1 MADSASIGASFS
13 NYQGNAGLGEINGSP
28 INIDTRPLQQL
39 AIYTNLYNKNL
50 WEQQQAE
57 TNAKINQLAKLSDIN
72 VASLHGKDKDEFGS
86 IWVNFLKDA
95 SEYARKMPKTPEEK
109 VQQQLDWQVK
119 YGKISGLYNIAKQ
132 RSLSYLAKLNTIAT
146 SDSDASKQ
154 DVQKS
159 QLDKEFDN
167 TDITTPLSAMPQY
180 KMQDITLPKPVVQ
193 QLDNLYVGGDQN
205 STVKSKIFNPALNSP
220 YADATVLGIKQ
231 VYPQKGTPEYDNL
244 SDNEKQQA
252 DQQATVQSQGK
263 IWSDMVVPLNSILQ
277 TKGVN
282 GKLLY
287 YDENGNFNSQKFEDD
302 NAANSVIMQPYNALK
317 ALNGYSQD
325 HYNQAKNG
333 AFNDKGLDYTL
344 PSSDN
349 SKLANDFKAGF
360 VDFTKPITPNQLVL
374 AGTYSQFGGDSF
386 DKTLTET
393 GKQTQMDIAKMNRAS
408 SERIAAGTQAGENYR
423 KRLDLIGKGWEID
436 AKGKLKPPTKTSTTA
451 ADNGGIVPYWQNYI
465 VPQIQS
471 TKGQMERTTGKT
483 GGIFGFFQKD
493 VKEAIPNDFTGDVDV
508 APDKISGLSVALL
521 GEKTADGKQKGI
533 SGHGEDPTS
542 ISVRFDKGNPIGVV
556 IDGVFYD
563 QNDINSKA
571 TQLNDKTVSNKT
583 DSPIFDNGDNSQDGQ
598 TQQSVPK
605 LTDAQKYLQ
614 SLKSK

>member
-1 MADSASIGASFS
+1 MATAADIGASFS
-13 NYQGNAGLGEINGSP
+13 NYQGNAGLGAVNGNP

-39 AIYTNLYNKNL
+39 AAYTNMYNKSV
-50 WEQQQAE
+50 WEQNQAD
-57 TNAKINQLAKLSDIN
+57 TAAKINQLAKLSDIN
-72 VASLHGKDKDEFGS
+72 VASLHGKDRDEFGQ
-86 IWVNFLKDA
+86 IWSSFLKDA
-95 SEYARKMPKTPEEK
+95 SDFARKTPQTPEEK

-119 YGKISGLYNIAKQ
+119 YGKIAGLYDIAKQ

-146 SDSDASKQ
+146 SDSDAERQ

-180 KMQDITLPKPVVQ
+180 KMEDISLPKPVTQ
-193 QLDNLYVGGDQN
+193 ELANLYVGGDQN
-205 STVKSKIFNPALNSP
+205 STVKSKIFNPALNAP
-220 YADATVLGIKQ
+220 LADATVLGIKR
-231 VYPQKGTPEYDNL
+231 VYPQKGTAEYENL

-252 DQQATVQSQGK
+252 DQQATIQSQGK

-277 TKGVN
+277 TKDVN

-287 YDENGNFNSQKFEDD
+287 YDENGNFKSEQFEND

-317 ALNGYSQD
+317 SLNGYSKD
-325 HYNQAKNG
+325 HYNQAVNG
-333 AFNDKGLDYTL
+333 VFNDKGLDYTL
-344 PSSDN
+344 PSADN

-360 VDFTKPITPNQLVL
+360 VDFKKPITPTQLVL
-374 AGTYSQFGGDSF
+374 AGTYSQYAGDTF
-386 DKTLTET
+386 EKTLTET
-393 GKQTQMDIAKMNRAS
+393 GKETQLKIAREGRAS
-408 SERIAAGTQAGENYR
+408 AERIAAGTQAGENYR
-423 KRLDLIGKGWEID
+423 KNLDLIGKGWELD
-436 AKGKLKPPTKTSTTA
+436 AKGKLKPPTKNSSTTGT
-451 ADNGGIVPYWQNYI
+451 NGGIVPYWQNYI

-471 TKGQMERTTGKT
+471 TKGKMQTTTGKT

-493 VKEAIPNDFTGDVDV
+493 VKENIPSDYTGDVEV

-533 SGHGEDPTS
+533 SGHGDDPTQ

-571 TQLNDKTVSNKT
+571 TQLNDKTLTNKV
-583 DSPIFDNGDNSQDGQ
+583 DSPIFDNGDNSEQ